1 MLHTTQA
8 FKQNC
13 FKKGVKKMKKRFLD
27 ADINNKSWFR
37 KLTSEEKVLW
47 YYITTSCTYDGFW
60 EYDEQAISFYCNGYT
75 GDIPETIKAR
85 LGMIKTDE
93 DQYFLKSWVTFQYG
107 ELKPQVRTHQKTIE
121 RIIRKGLGEHFPELE
136 SSF

>member
-1 MLHTTQA
+1 
-8 FKQNC
+8 
-13 FKKGVKKMKKRFLD
+13 MKKRFLD

-60 EYDEQAISFYCNGYT
+60 EFDTSAIEFYCNGYK
-75 GDIPETIKAR
+75 GDIPEIIKVR

-93 DQYFLKSWVTFQYG
+93 DQYFLKNWITFQYG

-121 RIIRKGLGEHFPELE
+121 RIIRKGLAEHFPELE
-136 SSF
+136 SNF

>member
-1 MLHTTQA
+1 
-8 FKQNC
+8 
-13 FKKGVKKMKKRFLD
+13 MKKRFLD

-47 YYITTSCTYDGFW
+47 YYITTSCTF
-60 EYDEQAISFYCNGYT
+60 DEQAISFYCNGYT
-75 GDIPETIKAR
+75 GDIPEIIKAR

-93 DQYFLKSWVTFQYG
+93 DQYFLKNWVTFQYG

-136 SSF
+136 SNF

>member
-1 MLHTTQA
+1 
-8 FKQNC
+8 
-13 FKKGVKKMKKRFLD
+13 MKKRFLD
-27 ADINNKSWFR
+27 SDINSKSWFR
-37 KLTSEEKVLW
+37 KLSAQEKVLW
-47 YYITTSCTYDGFW
+47 YYITTACTYDGFF
-60 EYDEQAISFYCNGYT
+60 EECRESISFYCNGFK

-121 RIIRKGLGEHFPELE
+121 RIISKGLDKHFPELISE
-136 SSF
+136 F